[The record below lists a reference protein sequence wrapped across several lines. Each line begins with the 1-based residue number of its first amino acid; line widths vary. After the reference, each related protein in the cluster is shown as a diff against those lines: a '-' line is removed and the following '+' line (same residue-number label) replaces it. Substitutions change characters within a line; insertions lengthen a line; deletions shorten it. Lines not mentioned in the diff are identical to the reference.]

1 MSRID
6 DLSRKIELFAEKAQA
21 EVKVFTK
28 EAKKTFLEEK
38 YELEKNK
45 VFKEYAKKIYEYK
58 KQRKNNVDLLITNMI
73 YEIDDINRKIDDV
86 KKEN

>member
-6 DLSRKIELFAEKAQA
+6 EISKKIERFAEKAQA

-28 EAKKTFLEEK
+28 EAKKTILEEK
-38 YELEKNK
+38 FELEKNK
-45 VFKEYAKKIYEYK
+45 VYKEYAKKIYEQK
-58 KQRKNNVDLLITNMI
+58 KQRKNSVDLLITNMI
-73 YEIDDINRKIDDV
+73 YEIDEINIKIDNI

>member
-28 EAKKTFLEEK
+28 EAKKTILEEK

>member
-1 MSRID
+1 M
-6 DLSRKIELFAEKAQA
+6 FAEKAQA
-21 EVKVFTK
+21 DVKVLTK
-28 EAKKTFLEEK
+28 EAKKTILEEK

-45 VFKEYAKKIYEYK
+45 VFKEYAKKIYENK

-73 YEIDDINRKIDDV
+73 YEIDDINKKIDDV

>member
-6 DLSRKIELFAEKAQA
+6 EISKKIEKFAEKAQA

-28 EAKKTFLEEK
+28 EAKKTILEEK
-38 YELEKNK
+38 FELEKNK
-45 VFKEYAKKIYEYK
+45 VYKEYAKKIYEQK
-58 KQRKNNVDLLITNMI
+58 KQRKNSVDLLITNMI
-73 YEIDDINRKIDDV
+73 YEIDEINIKIDNI

>member
-21 EVKVFTK
+21 DVKVLTK
-28 EAKKTFLEEK
+28 EAKKTILEEK

-45 VFKEYAKKIYEYK
+45 VFKEYAKKIYENK

-73 YEIDDINRKIDDV
+73 YEIDDINKKIDDV